1 MQKTRLPYILVYL
14 LTAVIVSQSCANTTA
29 PPSGG
34 LKDTLAPV
42 LVKVS
47 PDSNSVNFPREK
59 GKIELRFNEYTVL
72 KEPEKHIVVSPP
84 QKRRAETKVRGK
96 SIIVEFKE
104 TLEEA
109 RTYSVSFGNSIVDN
123 NEGNIFPQY
132 RYTFSTGETI
142 DSMLATGSIVD
153 AKTLLPIPGATI
165 AFYENHADSAL
176 YSLLPSAVAKSD
188 KWGYFLLTN
197 IKPVEYRV
205 IAFVDGNSNNI
216 YNPENEKLAFLDTL
230 YRPGIV
236 MKKDMEQLKYVDPMD
251 TTASLARST
260 EIQLY
265 LFREEAGKQMIRTY
279 ERPLDRMSFIKFNVP
294 YVQIDSVGFENIDS
308 SFVIKQFNIKR
319 DSLVLWLGDSIKRV
333 PDTLFLNIKYMKSD
347 SLDNL
352 VSTRER
358 LKLTAPRK
366 KREENQ
372 PSRNTDIRADLMK
385 MKVEANP
392 ALLEKD
398 GYVLDFPAPLSEI
411 KFEEIKFKSVTP
423 KGVEA
428 SEEFSLER
436 DSVEL
441 RKYYIKPKSKLLTG
455 HDYVLTLNQA
465 AFKDIYGHTNDTIIS
480 KSMLPKN
487 ERLAKIDVTV
497 KGTKGATYVIELTNQ
512 SRERVYRSYKV
523 MYDSE
528 LAFPYLEQGKYS
540 IRIFRDENSNGI
552 LDSGNLKERRQPE
565 MVRLYLLPSGSSVIE
580 LKEGMELSQNINLEE
595 IFK

>member
-1 MQKTRLPYILVYL
+1 MQKRRLSHILL
-14 LTAVIVSQSCANTTA
+14 LITAYFAVVHSCANTTA

-47 PDSNSVNFPREK
+47 PDSNSINFPREK
-59 GKIELRFNEYTVL
+59 GKIELKFNEYTVL
-72 KEPEKHIVVSPP
+72 KDPEKQMVISPP
-84 QKRRAETKVRGK
+84 QKKRAETKIRGK

-104 TLEEA
+104 RLDSS
-109 RTYSVSFGNSIVDN
+109 RTYTVSFGNSIVDN

-132 RYTFSTGETI
+132 RYAFSTGSSI
-142 DSMLATGSIVD
+142 DSMLATGSVAD
-153 AKTLLPIPGATI
+153 AATLLPIPGVTI
-165 AFYENHADSAL
+165 AFYENHEDSVL
-176 YSLLPSAVAKSD
+176 YNSLPDAVAKSD
-188 KWGYFLLTN
+188 KWGYFMLTN
-197 IKPVEYRV
+197 IKPVKYRV
-205 IAFVDGNSNNI
+205 IAFADGNGNNI

-230 YRPGIV
+230 FTPGVV
-236 MKKDMEQLKYVDPMD
+236 MKKGIEQLKYVDPMD
-251 TTASLARST
+251 TTASLARKS
-260 EIQLY
+260 EMQLY
-265 LFREEAGKQMIRTY
+265 LFREEAGRQMIRNY
-279 ERPLDRMSFIKFNVP
+279 ERPLDRMSFVKFNLP

-308 SFVIKQFNIKR
+308 SFVISQFNVKR

-333 PDTLFLNIKYMKSD
+333 PDTLYLNIKYMKSD

-352 VSTRER
+352 VSSRER
-358 LKLTAPRK
+358 LKLTAPRRK
-366 KREENQ
+366 KEENQ
-372 PSRNTDIRADLMK
+372 PSRNTDIRQDLLK

-398 GYVLDFPAPLSEI
+398 GYILEFPAPVSVI
-411 KFEEIKFKSVTP
+411 KKEEILFKSVTP
-423 KGVEA
+423 KGIEA
-428 SEEFSLER
+428 KEEYTFGR

-441 RKYYIKPKSKLLTG
+441 RKYYIKPKNKLLEG

-465 AFKDIYGHTNDTIIS
+465 AFRDIYGHTNDTIVS

-487 ERLAKIDVTV
+487 ERLARIDLTV

-523 MYDSE
+523 MHDTE
-528 LAFPYLEQGKYS
+528 LAFPYLDQGKYS
-540 IRIFRDENSNGI
+540 LRIFRDENSNGI

-580 LKEGMELSQNINLEE
+580 LKEGMELSQNINLDE

>member
-1 MQKTRLPYILVYL
+1 MQKRRLSHILL
-14 LTAVIVSQSCANTTA
+14 LITAYFAVAHSCANTTA

-47 PDSNSVNFPREK
+47 PDSNSINFPREK
-59 GKIELRFNEYTVL
+59 GKIELKFNEYTVL
-72 KEPEKHIVVSPP
+72 KDPEKQMVISPP
-84 QKRRAETKVRGK
+84 QKKRAETKIRGK

-104 TLEEA
+104 RLDSS
-109 RTYSVSFGNSIVDN
+109 RTYTVSFGNSIVDN

-132 RYTFSTGETI
+132 RYAFSTGSSI
-142 DSMLATGSIVD
+142 DSMLATGSVAD
-153 AKTLLPIPGATI
+153 AATLLPIPGVTI
-165 AFYENHADSAL
+165 AFYENHEDSVL
-176 YSLLPSAVAKSD
+176 YNSLPDAVAKSD
-188 KWGYFLLTN
+188 KWGYFMLTN
-197 IKPVEYRV
+197 IKPVKYRV
-205 IAFVDGNSNNI
+205 IAFADGNGNNI

-230 YRPGIV
+230 FTPGVV
-236 MKKDMEQLKYVDPMD
+236 MNKGIEQLKYVDPMD
-251 TTASLARST
+251 TTASLARKS
-260 EIQLY
+260 EMQLY
-265 LFREEAGKQMIRTY
+265 LFREEAGRQMIRNY
-279 ERPLDRMSFIKFNVP
+279 ERPLDRMSFVKFNLP

-308 SFVIKQFNIKR
+308 SFVISQFNVKR

-333 PDTLFLNIKYMKSD
+333 PDTLYLNIKYMKSD

-352 VSTRER
+352 VSSRER
-358 LKLTAPRK
+358 LKLTAPRRK
-366 KREENQ
+366 KEENQ
-372 PSRNTDIRADLMK
+372 PSRNTDIRQDLLK

-398 GYVLDFPAPLSEI
+398 GYILEFPAPVSVI
-411 KFEEIKFKSVTP
+411 KKEEILFKSVTP
-423 KGVEA
+423 KGIEA
-428 SEEFSLER
+428 KEEYTFGR

-441 RKYYIKPKSKLLTG
+441 RKYYIKPKNKLLEG

-465 AFKDIYGHTNDTIIS
+465 AFRDIYGHTNDTIVS

-487 ERLAKIDVTV
+487 ERLARIDLTV

-523 MYDSE
+523 MHDTE
-528 LAFPYLEQGKYS
+528 LAFPYLDQGKYS
-540 IRIFRDENSNGI
+540 LRIFRDENSNGI

-580 LKEGMELSQNINLEE
+580 LKEGMELSQNINLDE

>member
-1 MQKTRLPYILVYL
+1 MQKRRLPYILFII
-14 LTAVIVSQSCANTTA
+14 TAYFVVAHSCANTTA

-47 PDSNSVNFPREK
+47 PDSNSINFPREK

-72 KEPEKHIVVSPP
+72 KDPEKQMVISPP
-84 QKRRAETKVRGK
+84 QKKRAETKIRGK
-96 SIIVEFKE
+96 SIIVEFREK
-104 TLEEA
+104 LDSA
-109 RTYSVSFGNSIVDN
+109 RTYSVSFGNSIADN

-132 RYTFSTGETI
+132 RYSFTTGTSV
-142 DSMLATGSIVD
+142 DSMLATGTIVD
-153 AKTLLPIPGATI
+153 AATLLPIPGATI
-165 AFYENHADSAL
+165 AFYENHADSVL
-176 YSLLPSAVAKSD
+176 YKNLPDAVAKSD
-188 KWGYFLLTN
+188 KWGYFMLTN
-197 IKPVEYRV
+197 IKPVKYRV
-205 IAFVDGNSNNI
+205 IAFADVNGNNI

-230 YRPGIV
+230 FNPEVVMRKGI
-236 MKKDMEQLKYVDPMD
+236 EQLEYVDPKD
-251 TTASLARST
+251 TTASLARKS
-260 EIQLY
+260 EMQLY
-265 LFREEAGKQMIRTY
+265 LFREEAGKQMIRNY
-279 ERPLDRMSFIKFNVP
+279 ERPLDRMSFVKFNLP

-308 SFVIKQFNIKR
+308 SFVISQFNVKR

-333 PDTLFLNIKYMKSD
+333 PDTLFLNIRYMKTD

-352 VSTRER
+352 VSSRER

-366 KREENQ
+366 KKEENQ
-372 PSRNTDIRADLMK
+372 PSRNTDIRKDLLK

-398 GYVLDFPAPLSEI
+398 GYILEFPAPVSAVNR
-411 KFEEIKFKSVTP
+411 EEITFKSVTP

-428 SEEFSLER
+428 NEEFTFDR
-436 DSVEL
+436 DTLEL
-441 RKYYIKPKSKLLTG
+441 RKYYIKPKTKLLAG
-455 HDYVLTLNQA
+455 HDYILTLNQA
-465 AFKDIYGHTNDTIIS
+465 AFRDIYGHTNDTIVS

-487 ERLAKIDVTV
+487 ERLARIDLSV
-497 KGTKGATYVIELTNQ
+497 KGTRGSTYVIELTNQ
-512 SRERVYRSYKV
+512 SRERVFRSYKV
-523 MYDSE
+523 MHDTD

-540 IRIFRDENSNGI
+540 LRIFRDENSNGI

-565 MVRLYLLPSGSSVIE
+565 MVRLYLLPSGLSVIE